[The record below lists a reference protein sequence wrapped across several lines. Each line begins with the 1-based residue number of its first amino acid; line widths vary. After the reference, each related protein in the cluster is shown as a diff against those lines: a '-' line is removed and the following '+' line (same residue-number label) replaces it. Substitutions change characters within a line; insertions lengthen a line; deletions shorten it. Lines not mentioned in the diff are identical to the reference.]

1 MNVERYLM
9 ENRKENREE
18 IAIFQERTSRILD
31 FIIAGKMFV
40 FLRADCS
47 FLKNHCA
54 FLKVD

>member
-1 MNVERYLM
+1 M